1 MPAYDVL
8 EIPADPHEAV
18 RQNVIERMARDN
30 PGDPRTVPFDASDEP
45 VRFGLWVVVGLI
57 LLVGMA
63 AVGAAQ

>member
-1 MPAYDVL
+1 MSAYDVL

-30 PGDPRTVPFDASDEP
+30 PGDPRAVEFGPREEP
-45 VRFGLWVVVGLI
+45 ARFGLWLVLGLI

-63 AVGAAQ
+63 FVGAAQ